1 MLRVRIGRLV
11 RYTMVISVGTLIACI
26 VWYGIALH
34 DQGEQLLS
42 AKIPYM
48 VLPEILTLGIV
59 CGAGTEL
66 ICGWDAKPAEAKIRQ
81 IVHFIFINI
90 VVLGFGYL
98 FGWCEASVGGVLFM
112 CLTCA
117 AVYAFTYGLTYL
129 NDVKT
134 ADRINRKLQA
144 DQSETEA
151 NAADGNSGKPSDI
164 I

>member
-1 MLRVRIGRLV
+1 MWRVRIGRLV
-11 RYTMVISVGTLIACI
+11 KYTMVISVGTLIACI
-26 VWYGIALH
+26 VWCGISLH
-34 DQGEQLLS
+34 AQGEQLLS

-48 VLPEILTLGIV
+48 VLPEILALGIV

-66 ICGWDAKPAEAKIRQ
+66 ICGWDATGTEAKICRM

-98 FGWCEASVGGVLFM
+98 FGWYEASVRGVVFM

-134 ADRINRKLQA
+134 ADRMNRKLQA
-144 DQSETEA
+144 YQDKTEA
-151 NAADGNSGKPSDI
+151 GEE
-164 I
+164 

>member
-26 VWYGIALH
+26 VWCGISLH
-34 DQGEQLLS
+34 AQGEQLLS
-42 AKIPYM
+42 AEIPYM
-48 VLPEILTLGIV
+48 VLPEILALGIV

-66 ICGWDAKPAEAKIRQ
+66 ILCWDAKPAEAKMRWIM
-81 IVHFIFINI
+81 HYIFINI

-98 FGWCEASVGGVLFM
+98 FGWYDASVEGVVFM

-134 ADRINRKLQA
+134 ADRMNRKLQA
-144 DQSETEA
+144 YQSETEA
-151 NAADGNSGKPSDI
+151 VAADEDSDESSGVI
-164 I
+164 

>member
-48 VLPEILTLGIV
+48 VLPEILALGIV
-59 CGAGTEL
+59 CGTGTEL
-66 ICGWDAKPAEAKIRQ
+66 ILCWETKPAEAKIRR
-81 IVHFIFINI
+81 IVHYIFLNI

-98 FGWCEASVGGVLFM
+98 FGWYEASVRGVFFM

-134 ADRINRKLQA
+134 ADRMNRKLQA
-144 DQSETEA
+144 YQNETEVD
-151 NAADGNSGKPSDI
+151 AADENSGKSSGI
-164 I
+164 V